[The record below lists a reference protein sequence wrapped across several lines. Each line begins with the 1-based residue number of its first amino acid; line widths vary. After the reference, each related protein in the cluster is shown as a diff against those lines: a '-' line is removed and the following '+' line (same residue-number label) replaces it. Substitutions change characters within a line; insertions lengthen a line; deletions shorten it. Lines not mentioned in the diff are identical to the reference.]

1 MELTITET
9 GLIGLV
15 GMLLG
20 FLISCCKTIEQSRCT
35 DISFCGASCSRE
47 PLKDETILNLQEE
60 GGEVEMKNIVLDHSD
75 HRINPLQGEK

>member
-15 GMLLG
+15 GMLFG

-35 DISFCGASCSRE
+35 DISFCGASCSRQ
-47 PLKDETILNLQEE
+47 PLKDDTILNLQEE
-60 GGEVEMKNIVLDHSD
+60 GEVEMKNIDLDHSN

>member
-15 GMLLG
+15 GMLFG

-35 DISFCGASCSRE
+35 DISFCGASCSRT
-47 PLKDETILNLQEE
+47 PLHDDTILNLQEE
-60 GGEVEMKNIVLDHSD
+60 GGEIEMKNNDLENVK
-75 HRINPLQGEK
+75 NPMSTDK

>member
-15 GMLLG
+15 GMLFG

-35 DISFCGASCSRE
+35 DISFCGASCSRT

-60 GGEVEMKNIVLDHSD
+60 QGEVEMKNIDLDHSN